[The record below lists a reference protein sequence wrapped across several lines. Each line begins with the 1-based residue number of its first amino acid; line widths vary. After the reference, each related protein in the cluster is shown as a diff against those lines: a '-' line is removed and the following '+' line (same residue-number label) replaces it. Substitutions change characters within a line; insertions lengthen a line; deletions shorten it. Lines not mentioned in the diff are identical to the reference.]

1 MLEHLL
7 EVVEGIRANLY
18 KVHIRWY
25 IPSSFIPDRI
35 HIIDHYRHD
44 VFSFF
49 YSGEKK
55 KGMNVDLVLQEH
67 RKRFKVNT
75 VQTMLKNDRWKSRFE
90 QRKKHSSLFRS
101 V

>member
-7 EVVEGIRANLY
+7 EAVEGIRAHLY
-18 KVHIRWY
+18 KVHIRWH

-44 VFSFF
+44 VFSSF
-49 YSGEKK
+49 YSEKK
-55 KGMNVDLVLQEH
+55 KGTNADLVLQEA
-67 RKRFKVNT
+67 RKWFRANT
-75 VQTMLKNDRWKSRFE
+75 VQATLESDRWESKFE
-90 QRKKHSSLFRS
+90 QHKKHSSLFRS